1 MNIFSSLSYRDI
13 IKKII
18 LERKKI
24 DSSYN
29 FQNLAN
35 VIRVQKTYL
44 SNCLKGKADLN
55 LDQLYMVCEFLK
67 LNSDQTQYLELLLNY
82 ERSGLKDR
90 RDKLLSMIKAMQAK
104 YDKTDQYI
112 SARKITVDSEG
123 VYQYYLDPIHQ
134 IVHVSLAI
142 EKYRTNL
149 QLLARD
155 INVPVFRI
163 MNSITT
169 LEKLGIISKSGKEV
183 KVIQDSLHLPAD
195 NPIYKT
201 WRNELKNLSMQKL
214 RNLKAESSYSFA
226 VVFAATED
234 TRRFIQGKFFDF
246 LKEIEP
252 VAQAAESE
260 NAYYMNFDLF
270 PWMEN

>member
-1 MNIFSSLSYRDI
+1 MNIFSNLSYREI

-29 FQNLAN
+29 FQSLAKA
-35 VIRVQKTYL
+35 IRVQKTYL

-55 LDQLYMVCEFLK
+55 FDQLYKVCEFLK
-67 LNSDQTQYLELLLNY
+67 LDSEQSQYLELLLSY

-90 RDKLLSMIKAMQAK
+90 KEKLLSIIKSVQAK
-104 YDKTDQYI
+104 YEKTDQYI
-112 SARKITVDSEG
+112 SAKKVTVDTDG
-123 VYQYYLDPIHQ
+123 IYHYYLDPINQ
-134 IVHVSLAI
+134 IVHASLAI
-142 EKYRTNL
+142 ERYRKNL
-149 QLLARD
+149 QLLSKD
-155 INVPVFRI
+155 INIPVFRI
-163 MNSITT
+163 MDSIAT
-169 LEKLGIISKSGKEV
+169 LEKLGIISKDGKEI
-183 KVIQDSLHLPAD
+183 KIIQDSLHLPSD
-195 NPIYKT
+195 SPIYKT

-226 VVFAATED
+226 VVFTATED
-234 TRRFIQGKFFDF
+234 TRKFIQEKFFEF

-252 VAQAAESE
+252 VAQKAESE